1 MCIRSSSGDWGV
13 FVQTLIISCFIALI
27 QFTSASLLDKLQ
39 NNYLVSDFHEL
50 IRTDPVANSTLQ
62 LRSCTLFVPTNAA
75 VRKYNGTILVSYHM
89 ATVPMTV
96 RQLTKTIPSD
106 FEGNPL
112 LYITRN
118 RKGEV
123 YVNNAW
129 INQTES
135 TEIVTQE
142 NKRQVMHVIN
152 DVLVPLTLLP
162 TARTQVTNP
171 NAWEFLQQSDLF
183 DVQENRLRTYRSQVT
198 LMRKESLYQSP
209 GGHTFF
215 IPVDEGFK
223 QTTRSSLVDRKV
235 IDGHVILNSVLFSAA
250 QSTEDTHT
258 TAAFEDNIKVTVNF
272 YYDNDKKLYVKS
284 NTLVGD
290 SKHSTGVVLAQV
302 LKANIPVSNGVVH
315 LIHRPLM
322 IVDTTVKQFLESLVD
337 NKNGALRRFYEVIM
351 EIGGEVLDDIN
362 SLGDVTILAP
372 SNEAWNASN
381 IENIIGN
388 REKMRDIV
396 NMHIIKGRVDVEK
409 IKQSNENMIGQFP
422 TIHSSTF
429 LYFNVNG
436 DDTNEVVTVE
446 GGGVNATIIVPD
458 IAQTNGFVHIID
470 RVLGVPYTTVLGK
483 LETDPMLSDTYRM
496 GQFSSFNDQLNNTQ
510 RRFTYFVPRDR
521 AWQKTQYDYPSVYKK
536 LFMKDFAYHSRCIME
551 RHLLIAD
558 DIYTMKTLA
567 EMTKKQNDSI
577 ILPTFRDSLKI
588 KVEEEVENLHDDD
601 STSWTG
607 YVILWNY
614 KRIRVF
620 RPDVECTN
628 GIIHVIDYPMLEKK
642 DIVVSGG
649 SYQLHSNFCIVFAN
663 FIILAIAKNL
673 F

>member
-1 MCIRSSSGDWGV
+1 
-13 FVQTLIISCFIALI
+13 
-27 QFTSASLLDKLQ
+27 
-39 NNYLVSDFHEL
+39 
-50 IRTDPVANSTLQ
+50 
-62 LRSCTLFVPTNAA
+62 
-75 VRKYNGTILVSYHM
+75 M

-322 IVDTTVKQFLESLVD
+322 IVDTTVKQFLEGLP
-337 NKNGALRRFYEVIM
+337 L
-351 EIGGEVLDDIN
+351 
-362 SLGDVTILAP
+362 P
-372 SNEAWNASN
+372 P
-381 IENIIGN
+381 
-388 REKMRDIV
+388 
-396 NMHIIKGRVDVEK
+396 
-409 IKQSNENMIGQFP
+409 P
-422 TIHSSTF
+422 TTTTTTTT
-429 LYFNVNG
+429 
-436 DDTNEVVTVE
+436 TNTT
-446 GGGVNATIIVPD
+446 AT
-458 IAQTNGFVHIID
+458 ATA
-470 RVLGVPYTTVLGK
+470 TTSH
-483 LETDPMLSDTYRM
+483 TR
-496 GQFSSFNDQLNNTQ
+496 
-510 RRFTYFVPRDR
+510 
-521 AWQKTQYDYPSVYKK
+521 
-536 LFMKDFAYHSRCIME
+536 
-551 RHLLIAD
+551 
-558 DIYTMKTLA
+558 KTLVLF
-567 EMTKKQNDSI
+567 ESYMLFSI
-577 ILPTFRDSLKI
+577 S
-588 KVEEEVENLHDDD
+588 
-601 STSWTG
+601 
-607 YVILWNY
+607 
-614 KRIRVF
+614 
-620 RPDVECTN
+620 
-628 GIIHVIDYPMLEKK
+628 
-642 DIVVSGG
+642 
-649 SYQLHSNFCIVFAN
+649 
-663 FIILAIAKNL
+663 
-673 F
+673 